1 MLHARRFKQSPDLS
15 GNSKLKDNS
24 TTLFLTMEVTYS
36 VGPRYIDGVNIDAD
50 VAASLPSKEQ
60 ERAIEE
66 PVTGLNGLGYEPGQ
80 KNKDGGD
87 L

>member
-1 MLHARRFKQSPDLS
+1 MLRLPDDKQTWAFGLLGLLMASHL
-15 GNSKLKDNS
+15 
-24 TTLFLTMEVTYS
+24 TFLGFGAKHC

-50 VAASLPSKEQ
+50 VAASFPSKEQ

-66 PVTGLNGLGYEPGQ
+66 PVTGLDGLGYEPGQ
-80 KNKDGGD
+80 KNLDGSD